1 MRCQSPPVALRLTA
15 QPRNRGVKSPT
26 RERFSCPRRVES
38 PRCLLDDE
46 DVARIEMAKV
56 CKPYLAG
63 QSIFEQGSTCR
74 GLFCIVSGMVA
85 ARQTEAGGGSVIIR
99 VAGEGGLPGYRTFCE
114 GCFRRHLSAAL
125 IFLVF
130 FAFPA
135 FSQAEDTVDLVLS
148 AADSFAGKEVKAGRA
163 IAVGPKSVTIV
174 GDDGGELGTLFPG
187 TPLKALAN
195 DGARVRIELEGWAL
209 VNYRSVV
216 TSGLGE
222 RLRFARLNQRGQ
234 AAREVLGETEDPYG
248 EPWEEVRLTGWAAK
262 AGLGNNAASVWALA
276 DELFQILCN
285 ACHVAPAPDTYTANQ
300 WPGMIGNMAISIK
313 LAVFQF
319 GFKCFILWCRAK
331 FHEIFD
337 SAKKSKKNALI
348 C

>member
-1 MRCQSPPVALRLTA
+1 MHPHSWTGYPTKANTRLYVRA
-15 QPRNRGVKSPT
+15 I
-26 RERFSCPRRVES
+26 C
-38 PRCLLDDE
+38 
-46 DVARIEMAKV
+46 
-56 CKPYLAG
+56 
-63 QSIFEQGSTCR
+63 
-74 GLFCIVSGMVA
+74 
-85 ARQTEAGGGSVIIR
+85 EA
-99 VAGEGGLPGYRTFCE
+99 
-114 GCFRRHLSAAL
+114 CFRRHLSAAL

-148 AADSFAGKEVKAGRA
+148 AADSFAGKEVEAGRA

-222 RLRFARLNQRGQ
+222 RLRFARLNERGQ

-248 EPWEEVRLTGWAAK
+248 ESWEEVRLTGWAAK

-300 WPGMIGNMAISIK
+300 WPGMIGNM
-313 LAVFQF
+313 V
-319 GFKCFILWCRAK
+319 
-331 FHEIFD
+331 E
-337 SAKKSKKNALI
+337 NAGLMGNELVLVRQYLQAHARDPWATGDPSGEEEQD
-348 C
+348 